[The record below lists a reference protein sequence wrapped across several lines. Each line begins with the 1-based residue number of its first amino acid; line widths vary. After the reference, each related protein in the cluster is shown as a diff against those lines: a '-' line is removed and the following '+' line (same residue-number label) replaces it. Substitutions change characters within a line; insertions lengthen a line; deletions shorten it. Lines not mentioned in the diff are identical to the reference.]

1 MKEDGKRGL
10 APGLVFDGKAETIGL
25 GHPFCRAQKNLALVL
40 SFGNQHAV
48 QADVIHDDPVREGA
62 ARYLA
67 REFEHVDEQLGRGP
81 YLLGETFSAADLYLH
96 MVTRW
101 CRRLER
107 KASQLDAM
115 ASPGA
120 NE

>member
-1 MKEDGKRGL
+1 M
-10 APGLVFDGKAETIGL
+10 
-25 GHPFCRAQKNLALVL
+25 RA
-40 SFGNQHAV
+40 
-48 QADVIHDDPVREGA
+48 GA

-81 YLLGETFSAADLYLH
+81 YLLAETFSAADLYLH

-107 KASQLDAM
+107 KAWRLTGE
-115 ASPGA
+115 GA
-120 NE
+120 RVLRSLEQVEELMRDFGLPL